1 MIYMYT
7 HIYIYMTNPKL
18 FYEFQGAHILRVHA
32 RANYNLSRQCVCE
45 QIISSITLRMREC
58 LDQAAKQS
66 PHRKPHTRFCIRLVP

>member
-7 HIYIYMTNPKL
+7 HIDMTNPN
-18 FYEFQGAHILRVHA
+18 FFNEFQGAHILRVHA

-45 QIISSITLRMREC
+45 QIISNITLRMREY

-66 PHRKPHTRFCIRLVP
+66 PHRKPHTRLCIRLVP